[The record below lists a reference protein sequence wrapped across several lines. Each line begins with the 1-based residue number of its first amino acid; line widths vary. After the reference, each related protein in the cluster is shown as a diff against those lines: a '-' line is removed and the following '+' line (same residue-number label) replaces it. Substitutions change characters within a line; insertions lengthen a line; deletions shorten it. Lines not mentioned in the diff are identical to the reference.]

1 MSLEIIGGDL
11 EVPKF
16 KVVDNDSQAM
26 SMEFLSLFTAAINDK
41 KGVRYYPTE
50 GRKARA
56 NRVYL
61 GDAGELVLHVAR
73 WTQILE
79 ESARSPD
86 IVLEAGVLEP
96 DGEVRLRVE
105 GRKLA
110 EAGIGEDPFSAHII
124 DTFRER
130 YGS

>member
-16 KVVDNDSQAM
+16 NVVDGDKQVKCKQ
-26 SMEFLSLFTAAINDK
+26 FLALFTAAMNDK
-41 KGVRYYPTE
+41 NGIRCYKTE
-50 GRKARA
+50 GRNGRA

-61 GDAGELVLHVAR
+61 GAAGELVLHVAR